1 MTERMVTKVLSK
13 TLSSKNFKIILLVIH
28 FTDHHIHESF
38 KICFRQ
44 KKISRLDIF
53 AVLTLQRSSM
63 QQLVGFIENIM
74 RNLNVCEIF
83 VPLKKKSFI
92 FWSVSMVAPSYSCVL
107 IVYIWVRLLSH
118 LSLMFLLHIKLCS
131 IRSISLQL

>member
-53 AVLTLQRSSM
+53 AVLTLPSKRSSM
-63 QQLVGFIENIM
+63 QQIVGFIENIIC
-74 RNLNVCEIF
+74 NLNVCKIF
-83 VPLKKKSFI
+83 NK
-92 FWSVSMVAPSYSCVL
+92 SVSMVAPSYSCAL

-118 LSLMFLLHIKLCS
+118 LSLMFHNEI